1 METFLLLALG
11 AFVVSRLGIGQETTQ
26 SDQDP
31 LGPPPPPPP
40 PVGPVTVPMPYT
52 ADGRM
57 IQVSLP
63 YAAGTMWKD
72 YACNNPAANVYVQEL
87 LRKRQQYQDAFDAWV
102 LAGRPTRKDKPVLKA
117 LGKAKDAYFK
127 TFQFFIYKCKP

>member
-11 AFVVSRLGIGQETTQ
+11 AFVVSRLGKGQEATQ
-26 SDQDP
+26 AAQEAAAQQT
-31 LGPPPPPPP
+31 L

-87 LRKRQQYQDAFDAWV
+87 LSKRQRYEDAFDAWV

-117 LGKAKDAYFK
+117 LGQAKDAYYK

>member
-26 SDQDP
+26 SDQEAAAQQT
-31 LGPPPPPPP
+31 L

-87 LRKRQQYQDAFDAWV
+87 LSKRQRYEDAFDAWV

-117 LGKAKDAYFK
+117 LGQAKDAYFK
-127 TFQFFIYKCKP
+127 TFQFFIYQCKP

>member
-11 AFVVSRLGIGQETTQ
+11 AFVVSRLGKGQEATQ
-26 SDQDP
+26 AAQEAAAQQT
-31 LGPPPPPPP
+31 L

-87 LRKRQQYQDAFDAWV
+87 LSKRQRYQDAFDAWV

-117 LGKAKDAYFK
+117 LGQAKDAYYK